1 MKNNTSTVNGDI
13 PIKVIKIFSHELSVP
28 LADIY
33 KRCCKYG
40 EYPNIWKFE
49 TVTPVPKKY
58 PPEKPNDLRKI
69 SGTLNFSKIFEKF
82 LAEAIISDMASSSDP
97 SQYGNEKGVS
107 TQHYL
112 IKMIDR
118 ILKYLDTN
126 NEKEANA
133 VITHLI
139 DWSQAFDRQCP
150 RLGINSFID
159 NGVRKSII
167 PVLINYFQ
175 DRKMKVKWHGTFS
188 SVRDMPGG
196 GPQGCYLGQ
205 QEYQSQ
211 SNDSGGCVDSVDR
224 FKFVDDMSLLEKINM
239 LACGLASYNFKAHV
253 ASDIAIGHNYL
264 PAVNCKSQDY
274 LNSVQQWTEE
284 KQMVL
289 NKNKTKVIIF
299 NYTNKYQFG
308 TRLYL
313 DETLLEIVT
322 ETKLVGSLIS
332 SDLTWWANTNLITT
346 KAYQRLEILRKL
358 YEFNV
363 SLSDLSHIYTL
374 YVRSILEF
382 NSCVWH
388 FSITEA
394 EVGDIERVQKIACK
408 IMLKENY
415 TNYENALATLQL
427 SNLEERREM
436 LCARFAKKCLKF
448 DKTKD
453 MFPLNKQNVHREK
466 YKVNFASTSRLRDS
480 AIPQMQRL
488 LNKI

>member
-1 MKNNTSTVNGDI
+1 
-13 PIKVIKIFSHELSVP
+13 
-28 LADIY
+28 
-33 KRCCKYG
+33 
-40 EYPNIWKFE
+40 
-49 TVTPVPKKY
+49 
-58 PPEKPNDLRKI
+58 
-69 SGTLNFSKIFEKF
+69 
-82 LAEAIISDMASSSDP
+82 
-97 SQYGNEKGVS
+97 
-107 TQHYL
+107 
-112 IKMIDR
+112 MIDR

-313 DETLLEIVT
+313 
-322 ETKLVGSLIS
+322 K
-332 SDLTWWANTNLITT
+332 
-346 KAYQRLEILRKL
+346 
-358 YEFNV
+358 
-363 SLSDLSHIYTL
+363 H
-374 YVRSILEF
+374 
-382 NSCVWH
+382 
-388 FSITEA
+388 
-394 EVGDIERVQKIACK
+394 
-408 IMLKENY
+408 
-415 TNYENALATLQL
+415 
-427 SNLEERREM
+427 
-436 LCARFAKKCLKF
+436 
-448 DKTKD
+448 
-453 MFPLNKQNVHREK
+453 
-466 YKVNFASTSRLRDS
+466 
-480 AIPQMQRL
+480 
-488 LNKI
+488 